1 MNQNADAGLCELRQA
16 HEMNPNCAVTLAW
29 LGLYEGFH
37 GDGERG
43 VPLAE
48 AALRRS
54 PRDPSR
60 GSLLAALGFAQ
71 FAVRNYDAAAE
82 ASEAALIE
90 ASGSATPLILGAI
103 AWVGA
108 GRIDKAKAAF
118 AQVAAIAPTLVET
131 RLAGRWLTSNPDYLT
146 RAHTFLRIAAGLEP
160 EQAAEALR

>member
-1 MNQNADAGLCELRQA
+1 
-16 HEMNPNCAVTLAW
+16 MNPNCAVTLAW

-37 GDGERG
+37 GDAERG

-71 FAVRNYDAAAE
+71 FAVRNYDAAAQ
-82 ASEAALIE
+82 AAEAALAE
-90 ASGSATPLILGAI
+90 AVGSATPLILSTI

-108 GRIDKAKAAF
+108 GRIDRAGAAF
-118 AQVAAIAPTLVET
+118 ARVAEIAPTLVEA
-131 RLAGRWLTSNPDYLT
+131 RLAGRWLASNPDYLA
-146 RAHTFLRIAAGLEP
+146 RAHTFFRIAAGLAP
-160 EQAAEALR
+160 AEAADTLR